1 MDLLLNVL
9 GTLFLILYT
18 ALTAA
23 VMTAIVVFA
32 FQREFWMSGASG
44 FLALILI
51 GLALVAAASM
61 MTDKIT
67 LEAANWQCL
76 KQEPRETTT
85 YVQAG
90 KAFVPFTSTTQEC
103 VVYAKKGKV

>member
-1 MDLLLNVL
+1 MEILVSVL
-9 GTLFLILYT
+9 GALFLILYT

-23 VMTAIVVFA
+23 VMTAIVIFA
-32 FQREFWMSGASG
+32 FRRDPWMSGASG

-51 GLALVAAASM
+51 GFALLVAASM
-61 MTDKIT
+61 ITDKIT

-76 KQEPRETTT
+76 KQQPHETTT

>member
-1 MDLLLNVL
+1 MDLLIDIL

-23 VMTAIVVFA
+23 VMAAIVIFA
-32 FQREFWMSGASG
+32 FQRDFWMSGASG

-67 LEAANWQCL
+67 LEAADWQCL
-76 KQEPRETTT
+76 KQQPLAGRQGFRTIHEHGTRVRGVCEERE
-85 YVQAG
+85 G
-90 KAFVPFTSTTQEC
+90 LK
-103 VVYAKKGKV
+103 